1 MGDIQLHH
9 LFNHL
14 APIGVLIG
22 CIVLVMGFVLKKEH
36 LRLTAAWI
44 ILIAGITVLPASK
57 TGELAEEKSENITG
71 VSHNVIHEHEEAAEL
86 ALKLTLLAATIALGF
101 IIATKKAPKWSN
113 IAGVLLLVVCIASV
127 VTLTIAS
134 HEGGLIRHPELADQ
148 STTNAID
155 QEQQQQD
162 QDDDD
167 H

>member
-14 APIGVLIG
+14 APIGVMIGFIILI
-22 CIVLVMGFVLKKEH
+22 IGFILKKEH
-36 LRLTAAWI
+36 IRLTAAWI
-44 ILIAGITVLPASK
+44 ILIAGVTVLPASK
-57 TGELAEEKSENITG
+57 TGELAEEISENITG

-86 ALKLTLLAATIALGF
+86 ALKLTLFASFIALGF
-101 IIATKKAPKWSN
+101 IIVNKKAPKWSTMT
-113 IAGVLLLVVCIASV
+113 GVALMIVGLISV
-127 VTLTIAS
+127 ITLTLAS
-134 HEGGLIRHPELADQ
+134 HEGGLIRHPELSGQ